1 MPEAATPNST
11 VKPDVSLV
19 IPCYNEAKRVHILT
33 AALKELEQHHTFNF
47 EVLVVDDGSTD
58 STVSQLQGDAFLNE
72 LQEKGKFK
80 LIVSAGNGGKG
91 AALRQG
97 VLAANGN
104 YILTLDADMSTHPLQ
119 LEQWRDSLGG
129 AFNPQEI
136 LIGSR
141 PHPESRLQEK
151 PSRKFIGI
159 IFNFYVRLFTELT
172 VKDSQCGFKLYP
184 ADAAKQLFGGMQVM
198 GWAHDVEI
206 LYKAQLL
213 GYKITEMPVVWDVR
227 DNSKVSVIRDS
238 IKMFIQILK
247 ISLYIRFTWKKEM
260 YGNR

>member
-1 MPEAATPNST
+1 MPETATLNKEI
-11 VKPDVSLV
+11 KPHVSLV
-19 IPCYNEAKRVHILT
+19 IPCYNEAKRIHILT
-33 AALKELEQHHTFNF
+33 AALKELELHHTFDF

-58 STVSQLQGDAFLNE
+58 TTVSQLGADAFLNE
-72 LQEKGKFK
+72 LTEKGKFR
-80 LIVSAGNGGKG
+80 LIVSLANGGKG

-97 VLAANGN
+97 VLAAKGD

-119 LEQWRDSLGG
+119 LEKWRDSLGG
-129 AFNPQEI
+129 TFNTKEI

-141 PHPESRLQEK
+141 PHPESKLQEK

-159 IFNFYVRLFTELT
+159 IFNFYVRMFSELT

-184 ADAAKQLFGGMQVM
+184 ADIAKKLFDTMKVM

-238 IKMFIQILK
+238 VKMFIQILK
-247 ISLYIRFTWKKEM
+247 ISLYVRFTWKKQI

>member
-1 MPEAATPNST
+1 MSRSATLNKD
-11 VKPDVSLV
+11 VRPDVSLV
-19 IPCYNEAKRVHILT
+19 IPCYNEEKRIHILT

-58 STVSQLQGDAFLNE
+58 STVAQIQQDKFLKE
-72 LQEKGKFK
+72 LEAKGKFR
-80 LIVSAGNGGKG
+80 LIVSAANGGKG

-97 VLAANGN
+97 VLAANGH

-119 LEQWRDSLGG
+119 LEKWRDSLGG
-129 AFNPQEI
+129 HFNNKEI
-136 LIGSR
+136 YIGSR
-141 PHPESRLQEK
+141 PHPQSKLQEK

-159 IFNFYVRLFTELT
+159 IFNFYVRLFSELT

-184 ADAAKQLFGGMQVM
+184 ADIAKKLFDSMKVM

-227 DNSKVSVIRDS
+227 DNSKVSVVRDS
-238 IKMFIQILK
+238 VKMFFQILN
-247 ISLYIRFTWKKEM
+247 ISLYVRFKWKKEM

>member
-1 MPEAATPNST
+1 MPETAPFNKD

-19 IPCYNEAKRVHILT
+19 IPCYNEAKRIHILT

-58 STVSQLQGDAFLNE
+58 TTVALMQQDAFLNE
-72 LQEKGKFK
+72 MQAKGKFN
-80 LIVSAGNGGKG
+80 LIIAAANGGKG
-91 AALRQG
+91 AALRLG
-97 VLAANGN
+97 VLAAKGN

-119 LEQWRDSLGG
+119 LEKWRDSLGG
-129 AFNPQEI
+129 HFNNKEI

-141 PHPESRLQEK
+141 PHPQSKLQEK
-151 PSRKFIGI
+151 ASRKFIGI
-159 IFNFYVRLFTELT
+159 IFNFYVRMFSELT
-172 VKDSQCGFKLYP
+172 VKDSQCGFKFYP
-184 ADAAKQLFGGMQVM
+184 ADIAKQLFGTMKVM

-227 DNSKVSVIRDS
+227 DNSKVSVVRDS
-238 IKMFIQILK
+238 VKMFFQILK
-247 ISLYIRFTWKKEM
+247 ISLYVRFTWKKEM
-260 YGNR
+260 HVNS